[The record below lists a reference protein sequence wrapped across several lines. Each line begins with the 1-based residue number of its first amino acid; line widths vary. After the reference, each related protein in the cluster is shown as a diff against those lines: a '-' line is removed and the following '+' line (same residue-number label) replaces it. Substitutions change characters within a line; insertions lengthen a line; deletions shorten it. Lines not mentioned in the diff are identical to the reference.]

1 MSEKETK
8 YKTTPNYP
16 NSSSKP
22 RMEILRDD
30 VAMSKPTFEMKDIE
44 DKEARKKAD
53 EYASELK
60 RETRGKKAGGTI
72 RSASSRADGI
82 ATKGKTRGKIC

>member
-1 MSEKETK
+1 MAT
-8 YKTTPNYP
+8 YKTTPTYP
-16 NSSSKP
+16 YGSDKP
-22 RMEILRDD
+22 RMEILRDN

-53 EYASELK
+53 EYASELQ
-60 RETRGKKAGGTI
+60 RESRGKKSGGTI

-82 ATKGKTRGKIC
+82 ATKGKTRGKIY